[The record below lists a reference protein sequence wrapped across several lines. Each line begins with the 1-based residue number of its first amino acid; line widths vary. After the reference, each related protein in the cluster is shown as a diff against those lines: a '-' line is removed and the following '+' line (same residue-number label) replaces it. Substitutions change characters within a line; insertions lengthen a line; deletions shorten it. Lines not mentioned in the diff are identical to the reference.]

1 MVVEHELVKIKRLES
16 HIEEIDE
23 LGATLS
29 VCHVINGVSEV
40 QFLLVCLISNRS
52 SSCLSVFPLLLHPI
66 LLSLNLFLSMIDLT
80 LEVRLLL
87 DLLTNDDRLILL

>member
-1 MVVEHELVKIKRLES
+1 MVVENELVKIEGLES

-23 LGATLS
+23 LGSTLS
-29 VCHVINGVSEV
+29 VCHVIDGVSKV

-52 SSCLSVFPLLLHPI
+52 TSCLSGFPLLLLTI
-66 LLSLNLFLSMIDLT
+66 LSSLNLFLSKISLS

-87 DLLTNDDRLILL
+87 DLLINDYRLLLI